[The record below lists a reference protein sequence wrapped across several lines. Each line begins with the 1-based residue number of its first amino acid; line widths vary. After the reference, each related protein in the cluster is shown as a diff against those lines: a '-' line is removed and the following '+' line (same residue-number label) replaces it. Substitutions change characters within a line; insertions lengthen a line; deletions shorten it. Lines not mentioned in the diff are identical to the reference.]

1 MGWSSK
7 VGQGIVYIV
16 LQIAEKQAKLEADWS
31 AGWGVLVI
39 RKREG
44 IEGWGRGRRVLDG
57 IGRDMGGMG

>member
-31 AGWGVLVI
+31 AGGRVLVT

-44 IEGWGRGRRVLDG
+44 VEGWGGERNVLEG
-57 IGRDMGGMG
+57 IGGSMGGMG